1 MGTHEVPYLTMD
13 NDKMALGNF
22 ETCDAEV
29 YSPLWVIYK
38 YFQWKSSSLF
48 VVKNGI

>member
-22 ETCDAEV
+22 ETCDAEM
-29 YSPLWVIYK
+29 YSPLWVYTNTFDGK
-38 YFQWKSSSLF
+38 VHHYLL
-48 VVKNGI
+48 